1 MKNDNANG
9 YTLFLVNTDG
19 ITFNTKS
26 LEFGTTHEP
35 IARQLYFRKYKVEHK
50 NAHLSTCGLFLS
62 KKTPYIMFYTL
73 KSFICEHVYF
83 DKEFFDEMW

>member
-1 MKNDNANG
+1 MKNDNVNG
-9 YTLFLVNTDG
+9 YKLFLANTDG

-62 KKTPYIMFYTL
+62 KKNHLFMKYLF
-73 KSFICEHVYF
+73 
-83 DKEFFDEMW
+83 

>member
-9 YTLFLVNTDG
+9 YRLFLANTDG
-19 ITFNTKS
+19 ITFNS

-50 NAHLSTCGLFLS
+50 NAHLSTRGLVLS
-62 KKTPYIMFYTL
+62 KKTPYIMFYTS
-73 KSFICEHVYF
+73 KSFICEGIYF
-83 DKEFFDEMW
+83 DKEV